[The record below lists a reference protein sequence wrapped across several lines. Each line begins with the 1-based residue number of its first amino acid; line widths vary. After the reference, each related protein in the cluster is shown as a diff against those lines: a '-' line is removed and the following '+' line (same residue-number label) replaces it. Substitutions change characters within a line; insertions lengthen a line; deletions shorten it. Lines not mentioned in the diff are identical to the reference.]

1 MRSKP
6 AAAALAVLAV
16 LSFLPAA
23 TKAIAADGFD
33 LVVLGGLGG
42 IQDGNLTAFLIHP
55 HGDGRAVTCDA
66 GTLVNGLRVAE
77 EKGALAGIT
86 VPADSSLSRV
96 GYVLTTM
103 IKGYLISH
111 AHLDHVAG
119 LVIASPDDSK
129 KPIYALPSVGTD
141 LVETYFN
148 WRAWPNFSDRGKAP
162 QLKKYAIEDLKPGVA
177 TPIKDTAMTVTALPL
192 SHGGVESTAF
202 LLESD
207 GEGVLCFGDTG
218 PDAVEKSSR
227 LTDVWTAVAERV
239 KQKRLKAIVIETSYT
254 SDRPDNLLFGH
265 LTPRWVLGELRALDK
280 LAGGLALKDLPVV
293 VSHIK
298 YSLTKEQPQKQM
310 LQELEAGND
319 VGVRF
324 VIPEQGSR
332 WHFK

>member
-1 MRSKP
+1 MRSRFAVAP
-6 AAAALAVLAV
+6 LALLAW
-16 LSFLPAA
+16 LPDPP
-23 TKAIAADGFD
+23 KAIAADGFD
-33 LVVLGGLGG
+33 VVALGALGG
-42 IQDGNLTAFLIHP
+42 IQDGNLSAFLIHP
-55 HGDGRAVTCDA
+55 HGDSRAVTCDA

-96 GYVLTTM
+96 GYALTAT

-119 LVIASPDDSK
+119 LIVASPDDSK
-129 KPIYALPSVGTD
+129 KPIYVLPSVGAD

-177 TPIKDTAMTVTALPL
+177 MPLKDTAMAVTAFPL
-192 SHGGVESTAF
+192 SHGGMESTAF
-202 LLESD
+202 LIESD
-207 GEGVLCFGDTG
+207 GDGVLCFGDTG
-218 PDAVEKSSR
+218 PDTVEKGTR
-227 LTDVWTAVAERV
+227 LKEIWTAVAERV
-239 KQKRLKAIVIETSYT
+239 KQKRLKAIVIEVSYT

-265 LTPRWVLGELRALDK
+265 LTPRYVHEALRELDK
-280 LAGGLALKDLPVV
+280 LAGGNALKGFPVV

-298 YSLTKEQPQKQM
+298 YSLTKQQPQKQV

-324 VIPEQGSR
+324 VMPEQGSR

>member
-1 MRSKP
+1 MRSRLAV
-6 AAAALAVLAV
+6 AAFAVLA
-16 LSFLPAA
+16 LLTGA

-33 LVVLGGLGG
+33 LVVLSGLGG
-42 IQDGNLTAFLIHP
+42 IQDGNLTSFLIHP
-55 HGDGRAVTCDA
+55 HGDSRAVTCDA

-77 EKGALAGIT
+77 EKGALAGIA
-86 VPADSSLSRV
+86 VPADSGLSRI
-96 GYVLTTM
+96 GYVLTSM

-177 TPIKDTAMTVTALPL
+177 TPLKDTAMTVTAFPL

-202 LLESD
+202 LVESE
-207 GEGVLCFGDTG
+207 GESVLCFGDTG
-218 PDAVEKSSR
+218 PDAVEKGTR
-227 LTDVWTAVAERV
+227 LNDVWAAVAERA
-239 KQKRLKAIVIETSYT
+239 KQKRLKAIVIESSYT

-265 LTPRWVLGELRALDK
+265 LTPRWILGELRVLDK